1 MEGSSLGIIF
11 LVVFVVIIA
20 GVGVFAFKMIKK
32 MNGESEGVA
41 KKGSVVKSAQDF
53 LPFANIEND
62 ILDLGGFQYRMI
74 IEVSSIN
81 YILKNE
87 QEQEI
92 LEISFRNFLN
102 SIDYPFSM
110 FIQTREIDLNAV
122 INNLKKDINE
132 ICKTFPGL
140 KSYGENYYAY
150 IKSLKDITNCT
161 KQKRKFIIIP
171 YDEAIK
177 MADLSPAAKKS
188 YSHEQIFERANQIVE
203 ALAPVGLSGHILTTN
218 EIIELFYSLTHR
230 NDDTIVDYIADG
242 TYVAEY
248 VKGRNKSRASD
259 QLEEAIQIL
268 QEAENKFN
276 INVITA
282 NLTPGQI
289 SALRAFTNRLAAD
302 KAELMRVRKEGGLD
316 SLMSLEEQFERGEK
330 TTTENK
336 GE

>member
-1 MEGSSLGIIF
+1 MNFGVILLIA
-11 LVVFVVIIA
+11 FVVIFG
-20 GVGVFAFKMIKK
+20 GVGVFVFLTLKK
-32 MNGESEGVA
+32 MNGETQGVA
-41 KKGSVVKSAQDF
+41 TKSSVMKTAQDF

-74 IEVSSIN
+74 IEVSSVN

-122 INNLKKDINE
+122 TNNLKRDINE

-140 KSYGENYYAY
+140 REYGENYYRY
-150 IKSLKDITNCT
+150 IVSLKERTGCT

-171 YDEAIK
+171 YDETIK
-177 MADLSPAAKKS
+177 MPELDTAAKKS
-188 YSHEQIFERANQIVE
+188 YSYEQIYERANQIVD
-203 ALAPVGLSGHILTTN
+203 ALAPLGLQGHVLNTN

-242 TYVAEY
+242 TYMSEY
-248 VKGRNKSRASD
+248 VKGRNKSQAANE
-259 QLEEAIQIL
+259 LEEAIQIL

-276 INVITA
+276 INVLSN
-282 NLTPGQI
+282 NLTASQI
-289 SALRAFTNRLAAD
+289 SALRMFSTKLAND
-302 KAELMRVRKEGGLD
+302 KAELIRIHKNGGLN
-316 SLMSLEEQFERGEK
+316 SLLTLEEQFNADKEK
-330 TTTENK
+330 STDK

>member
-1 MEGSSLGIIF
+1 MNFGVILLIA
-11 LVVFVVIIA
+11 FVVIFG
-20 GVGVFAFKMIKK
+20 GVGLFVFLTLKK
-32 MNGESEGVA
+32 MNGETQGVA
-41 KKGSVVKSAQDF
+41 TKSSVMKTAQDF

-74 IEVSSIN
+74 IEVSSVN

-122 INNLKKDINE
+122 TNNLKRDINE

-140 KSYGENYYAY
+140 REYGENYYRY
-150 IKSLKDITNCT
+150 IVSLKERTGCT

-171 YDEAIK
+171 YDETIK
-177 MADLSPAAKKS
+177 MPELDTAAKKS
-188 YSHEQIFERANQIVE
+188 YSYEQIYERANQIVD
-203 ALAPVGLSGHILTTN
+203 ALAPLGLQGHVLNTN

-242 TYVAEY
+242 A
-248 VKGRNKSRASD
+248 SRLFST
-259 QLEEAIQIL
+259 
-268 QEAENKFN
+268 
-276 INVITA
+276 V
-282 NLTPGQI
+282 
-289 SALRAFTNRLAAD
+289 
-302 KAELMRVRKEGGLD
+302 ELIAPIIVPRE
-316 SLMSLEEQFERGEK
+316 SS
-330 TTTENK
+330 T
-336 GE
+336 

>member
-1 MEGSSLGIIF
+1 MNIGVILLIAFVAIIGG
-11 LVVFVVIIA
+11 LVVFVM
-20 GVGVFAFKMIKK
+20 KTLKK
-32 MNGESEGVA
+32 MNGET
-41 KKGSVVKSAQDF
+41 KGAATKSSVMKSAQDF

-74 IEVSSIN
+74 IEVSSVN

-122 INNLKKDINE
+122 TNNLKRDINE

-140 KSYGENYYAY
+140 REYGENYYRY
-150 IKSLKDITNCT
+150 IVSLKERTGCT

-171 YDEAIK
+171 YDETIK
-177 MADLSPAAKKS
+177 MPELDPPAKKS
-188 YSHEQIFERANQIVE
+188 YSYEQIYERANQIVD
-203 ALAPVGLSGHILTTN
+203 ALATLGLQGHVLNTN

-242 TYVAEY
+242 TYMSEY
-248 VKGRNKSRASD
+248 VKGRNKSQAANE
-259 QLEEAIQIL
+259 LEEAIQIL
-268 QEAENKFN
+268 QEAENRFN
-276 INVITA
+276 INVLSS
-282 NLTPGQI
+282 NLTASQI
-289 SALRAFTNRLAAD
+289 SALRMFSTKLATD
-302 KAELMRVRKEGGLD
+302 KAELIKIHKNGGLD
-316 SLMSLEEQFERGEK
+316 SLLTLEEQFNAGKEK
-330 TTTENK
+330 NS
-336 GE
+336 

>member
-1 MEGSSLGIIF
+1 MNLGLIF
-11 LVVFVVIIA
+11 LLVFVVVIG
-20 GVGVFAFKMIKK
+20 GVVFFVMKTMKK
-32 MNGESEGVA
+32 LNSDQEGVA
-41 KKGSVVKSAQDF
+41 VKASVMKTSQDF

-74 IEVSSIN
+74 VEVSSVN

-102 SIDYPFSM
+102 SISYPFSM

-122 INNLKKDINE
+122 TNNLKRDINE

-140 KSYGENYYAY
+140 REYGENYYRY
-150 IKSLKDITNCT
+150 IVSLKERTGCT

-171 YDEAIK
+171 YDETIK
-177 MADLSPAAKKS
+177 MPELDPAAKKS
-188 YSHEQIFERANQIVE
+188 YSYEQIYERAEQIVD
-203 ALAPVGLSGHILTTN
+203 ALSPLGLSGHILNTN

-242 TYVAEY
+242 TYMSEY
-248 VKGRNKSRASD
+248 VKGRNKTQAAD
-259 QLEEAIQIL
+259 ELEEAIQII

-276 INVITA
+276 INVLNS
-282 NLTPGQI
+282 NLTAEQI
-289 SALRAFTNRLAAD
+289 AALRVFSNKLAAD
-302 KAELMRVRKEGGLD
+302 KAELIKIHKNGGMA
-316 SLMSLEEQFERGEK
+316 SLLSLEDQFNAGEK
-330 TTTENK
+330 VTR
-336 GE
+336 